1 MNTLEW
7 VGLLTIGIASVIYLA
22 FWVYD
27 KRKISTYIKQNKSAS
42 ETNSLQLQAYERLVI
57 LSDRIALHNLLYR
70 IPSENL
76 SAQQYQKLLTET
88 IRQEFDYNISQQLY
102 VTIPVW
108 EAITNLKEQNIYII
122 HQVAQTLPLHSKGS
136 ELSKRI
142 LELLQTDPNVS
153 LHNVVV
159 DAIRFEVKKLMI

>member
-27 KRKISTYIKQNKSAS
+27 KRKISMYIKQNKSAS

-57 LSDRIALHNLLYR
+57 LSDRIALPNLLYR

-159 DAIRFEVKKLMI
+159 DAIRFEAKKLMI

>member
-70 IPSENL
+70 IP
-76 SAQQYQKLLTET
+76 
-88 IRQEFDYNISQQLY
+88 
-102 VTIPVW
+102 
-108 EAITNLKEQNIYII
+108 
-122 HQVAQTLPLHSKGS
+122 
-136 ELSKRI
+136 
-142 LELLQTDPNVS
+142 
-153 LHNVVV
+153 
-159 DAIRFEVKKLMI
+159 